1 MGDVISKSNH
11 SITTDRDL
19 IQSWQTGTG
28 TVADEVAPPP
38 IVSETQ
44 TSYTALADQAGFLRR
59 RTKILNDDVT
69 GLHQDVQL
77 EELTQRSRSRAK
89 LSERELL
96 NELSAL
102 GFAWR
107 DIARMTGVS
116 VPAVQKWR
124 RGESASGENR
134 FRLAQ
139 LVALCDMVGDDHMVA
154 DVGGWF
160 EVPISTAAPVTPLD
174 LLTGEREDLVLEHA
188 SEHVSAE
195 LILDRFDEDWSA
207 RYRSEF
213 EVFVASDG
221 NTSLRPRADR

>member
-1 MGDVISKSNH
+1 MDDVISKSSY

-19 IQSWQTGTG
+19 IQSSLTGAG

-38 IVSETQ
+38 IVSETR
-44 TSYTALADQAGFLRR
+44 TSYTALIDEAGFLRR
-59 RTKILNDDVT
+59 RTKLLNDDVT
-69 GLHQDVQL
+69 DLHQDVQL
-77 EELTQRSRSRAK
+77 GELTQRSRNRAK
-89 LSERELL
+89 LSEGELL
-96 NELSAL
+96 NELSGL

-107 DIARMTGVS
+107 DIARMAGVS

-139 LVALCDMVGDDHMVA
+139 LVALCDMVSEDHMVA

-174 LLTGEREDLVLEHA
+174 LLAAEREDLVLEHA

-195 LILDRFDEDWSA
+195 VILSRFDDGWRD

-221 NTSLRPRADR
+221 KPSLRPRADR